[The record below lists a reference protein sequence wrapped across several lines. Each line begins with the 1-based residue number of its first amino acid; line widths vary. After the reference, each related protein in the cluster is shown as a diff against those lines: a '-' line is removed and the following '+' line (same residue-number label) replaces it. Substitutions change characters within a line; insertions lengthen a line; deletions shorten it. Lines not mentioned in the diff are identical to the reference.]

1 MTRRDREGFYRRFR
15 FIDEFVVVE
24 KFGDVLQWRNLA
36 ILNRRRA
43 VMIPHGTFISELGV
57 DAVEDRLTVPVFGN
71 RRMLRWE
78 ADRDLKE
85 RLVREAGL
93 TSPRNFESPEE
104 IDGLVIAK
112 QHGAKGGR
120 GYFLATDPKSFAV
133 NRRKQEKTGAISKG
147 ARLYIQEYVIGVPVY
162 FQFFYSALEDQ
173 VELLGI
179 DRRYETTADALGRLP
194 AGTTRDIDPSYVV
207 VGNFPMVLRE
217 SLLDDAYRMGD
228 RFVEAAKR
236 LVPPGMIGPFCI
248 EGVYRG
254 EGQFVTFEFSARIV
268 AGTNLYVQ
276 GSPYSS
282 LYWDAPVSMGR
293 RISMEIREGMKKKR
307 MDELLT

>member
-24 KFGDVLQWRNLA
+24 KFGDVLQRRNLA

-120 GYFLATDPKSFAV
+120 GYFLATDPKSFAA

-147 ARLYIQEYVIGVPVY
+147 ARLYIQEYVVGVPVY

-194 AGTTRDIDPSYVV
+194 AGRTRDIDPSYVV

-217 SLLDDAYRMGD
+217 SLLDDA
-228 RFVEAAKR
+228 
-236 LVPPGMIGPFCI
+236 
-248 EGVYRG
+248 
-254 EGQFVTFEFSARIV
+254 
-268 AGTNLYVQ
+268 
-276 GSPYSS
+276 
-282 LYWDAPVSMGR
+282 
-293 RISMEIREGMKKKR
+293 
-307 MDELLT
+307 